1 MWHVRQSIDPARR
14 TCNPEVTM
22 TDDTPVTSKTDEAT
36 SRFRTYFTGGTF
48 QPGAQLP
55 SEAELVERF
64 GISRTTVRR
73 ALDKL
78 REQHVI
84 ETEHGKGSF
93 VLDAKP
99 AHTLT
104 LTRDPWERLE
114 PAGEPHPSR
123 SRVCSLAADMYGL
136 REGTPT
142 FVREQAATHRDT
154 GARVLT
160 TRTVIVEPIM
170 HIEPEP
176 DPVGDRAE
184 LIAALDTHLG
194 PLTTRIRTRY
204 IPKPPADTAKNL
216 GLEPGT
222 AIAEIRY
229 LTYGRDRRLLMIE
242 TIRTDATTAEW
253 ETEI

>member
-1 MWHVRQSIDPARR
+1 MRDSPSIQPGAPAIQ
-14 TCNPEVTM
+14 EFTM
-22 TDDTPVTSKTDEAT
+22 TDDMPVTSKTDEAT
-36 SRFRTYFTGGTF
+36 SRFRAYFTGGAF

-84 ETEHGKGSF
+84 ATEQGKGSF

-104 LTRDPWERLE
+104 LTLNPWDRLE
-114 PAGEPHPSR
+114 PAGDPVPSR
-123 SRVCSLAADMYGL
+123 SRICSLAADMYGL
-136 REGTPT
+136 REGSPI
-142 FVREQAATHRDT
+142 FVRAQAATYRET
-154 GARVLT
+154 GAPVLT
-160 TRTVIVEPIM
+160 TRTVVVEPIM
-170 HIEPEP
+170 HIEPRP

-184 LIAALDTHLG
+184 LIEALNTHLG
-194 PLTTRIRTRY
+194 PLTTRIRFRH
-204 IPKPPADTAKNL
+204 IARPPADAAKLL
-216 GLEPGT
+216 GLPPGT

-229 LTYGRDRRLLMIE
+229 LTYGRDQQLLMFE
-242 TIRTDATTAEW
+242 TERADAATAEW
-253 ETEI
+253 EITM